1 MAFYINKTEGPSN
14 HSNCTESP
22 AADVQHFGDPLCASI
37 SISGLLL
44 NTIVIFVILES
55 MQQRTTQSQ
64 IHLIALAVS
73 DLAVGVAYVCYA
85 ILVWTC
91 DLTLL
96 AQIYPNWII
105 VNMVV

>member
-1 MAFYINKTEGPSN
+1 
-14 HSNCTESP
+14 
-22 AADVQHFGDPLCASI
+22 
-37 SISGLLL
+37 
-44 NTIVIFVILES
+44 

-91 DLTLL
+91 DLTVGTDLSQLDYCKYGCLVASTRLQNPRIRDVGLSIRRLGGCQVTLL
-96 AQIYPNWII
+96 H
-105 VNMVV
+105 